1 MTQYNKFPPF
11 APLAPT
17 PDHETSFLVQLLKGT
32 SVSNAVGTSDDVPA
46 YGTTWLGFYRFES
59 RNETDRCSMV
69 GCRGSAEVG
78 AHVRR
83 EYVADN
89 QLYIVPACKGCNGAT
104 SVLTVR
110 HEVSLVPAKRRY
122 Y

>member
-1 MTQYNKFPPF
+1 MTQFNKFPSF
-11 APLAPT
+11 APLASGPN
-17 PDHETSFLVQLLKGT
+17 HENSFLVQLLKGT

-46 YGTTWLGFYRFES
+46 FGTTWLGFYRIES
-59 RNETDRCSMV
+59 RNETNRCSIV

-83 EYVADN
+83 AYVPDN
-89 QLYIVPACKGCNGAT
+89 QLYIVPACKSCNAAT

-110 HEVSLVPAKRRY
+110 QDVSLVPAKRRY